1 MKKIINIE
9 GMTCDHCVGR
19 INKALSEVEGINE
32 VVVNLE
38 GKKAE
43 ITLEKDVTDEK
54 LKTEIENIGFNVVGI
69 QSV

>member
-32 VVVNLE
+32 VDVSLE

-43 ITLEKDVTDEK
+43 ITLEKDVTNEK

>member
-19 INKALSEVEGINE
+19 INKALSEVDGINE

-38 GKKAE
+38 EKKAE

-54 LKTEIENIGFNVVGI
+54 LITEIENIGFNVVKI

>member
-9 GMTCDHCVGR
+9 GMSCDHCVGR

-38 GKKAE
+38 EKKAE
-43 ITLEKDVTDEK
+43 VTLEKNVADEK
-54 LKTEIENIGFNVVGI
+54 LKSEIENLGFNVMEI
-69 QSV
+69 KSA

>member
-19 INKALSEVEGINE
+19 INKALSEVEGINA

>member
-9 GMTCDHCVGR
+9 GMSCGHCVGR

-38 GKKAE
+38 EKKAE

-54 LKTEIENIGFNVVGI
+54 LKTEIENIGFNVVEI

>member
-9 GMTCDHCVGR
+9 GMSCDHCVGR

-32 VVVNLE
+32 VNVSLE
-38 GKKAE
+38 EKKAE